1 MTEHVNSSPAKD
13 PIMIFPEGTCIN
25 NTSVMRFSKGCFEID
40 TNIYPVAIKYN
51 AFFGDAF
58 WDSSKYSMGHYIF
71 KIITAWCIV
80 CDIFYLPATKKR
92 PLEGLEMNESQSGQ
106 GDTKT
111 LENALQ
117 LAQRCQTDIAK
128 RISVDNLQN
137 WDGGLKRKLLSGK
150 AKEVEV
156 VQKQER
162 ISKKF
167 SVKLKTT
174 FESESEDFSEASKSS
189 EDEEEEEESLR
200 LDSSGPTDE
209 GYEERLATGY
219 DTQELLEA

>member
-25 NTSVMRFSKGCFEID
+25 NTSVMRFNKGCFEID

-80 CDIFYLPATKKR
+80 CDVFYLPSTKKR
-92 PLEGLEMNESQSGQ
+92 SLEEQSQ
-106 GDTKT
+106 GDGA